1 MAENRSRLKTGKS
14 PSRSATRSKLGSIK
28 RATTGMRER
37 KARESLKNYL
47 KDKDRGTKKV
57 VGVKGLGFEQ
67 KLAMYPSIYAK
78 TSPVRKGRS
87 QLATTQMESTPAAST
102 RYSTLKRLGGVSKRS
117 KEGAPMSLASARKK
131 TQELAKRTHDYE
143 RDYKPASYKR
153 KQAVR
158 TRGRSRLNR

>member
-1 MAENRSRLKTGKS
+1 MPTAKGKS
-14 PSRSATRSKLGSIK
+14 SGRSATRSRLQSIK

-37 KARESLKNYL
+37 KARESWRGYL

-57 VGVKGLGFEQ
+57 VGVKGLGIEQ

-78 TSPVRKGRS
+78 TSPLRKGRS
-87 QLATTQMESTPAAST
+87 QLATTQMESTPAAKT
-102 RYSTLKRLGGVSKRS
+102 RGATLSRVGGFRKIP